1 MKVKIGDIN
10 QLYGPDSALAGKI
23 RHDVIIALEKQGVIF
38 LPIYTGMRGP
48 DVWAAVH
55 ESQVE
60 KLEIVAPLVEHV
72 GEVMR
77 KRDDEGEEYMD
88 IPLIYEPRQRRVRR
102 SI

>member
-23 RHDVIIALEKQGVIF
+23 RHDVIIALENRGSFFSRSIQ
-38 LPIYTGMRGP
+38 RGP